1 MKFLKFI
8 FLLMLFFSCYTLTA
22 KQEKMKAIIDFRN
35 EKMEAVIDSAKLKK
49 KIILVQCAAEWCL
62 PCKQMEKYTFTDS
75 VLIQYSSKNLI
86 CKRLDASGFDDIDW
100 LTKYKVL
107 KFPTTLFLAY
117 DGKEINRLTGFQ
129 SSKNIIEMVEKI
141 YHPKKI
147 FMGKKIMPAPKNK

>member
-1 MKFLKFI
+1 MKVLKFI

-22 KQEKMKAIIDFRN
+22 KQEKIKSIIDFRN
-35 EKMEAVIDSAKLKK
+35 EKMEALIDSAKLKK

-75 VLIQYSSKNLI
+75 VLIKYSSKNLI

-100 LTKYKVL
+100 LTKYKVE

-129 SSKNIIEMVEKI
+129 SSKNIIEMAEKI

-147 FMGKKIMPAPKNK
+147 FIAKKFILAPKK